1 MGATLIGSRVNELLP
16 QVHGSTFGG
25 NPLVCAASLAAIEF
39 IEGND
44 LPQHAAKLGGWF
56 LDQLKQLQ
64 SPLIREVRGL
74 GLMVGIELKQK
85 VTPYLQELMKH
96 GVLALPAGL
105 TVMRF
110 LPPLV
115 IEKSDLEKVVNAV
128 LDVLK
133 RELD

>member
-1 MGATLIGSRVNELLP
+1 LADRAGELGAWLIDRLKR
-16 QVHGSTFGG
+16 
-25 NPLVCAASLAAIEF
+25 IE
-39 IEGND
+39 
-44 LPQHAAKLGGWF
+44 
-56 LDQLKQLQ
+56 

-105 TVMRF
+105 TTIRF

-115 IEKSDLEKVVNAV
+115 VEQTDLARVVEAVRIVLNA
-128 LDVLK
+128 
-133 RELD
+133 EPGN